1 MGEAD
6 DPGRAPG
13 RAMVPGRRGP
23 TKSRSSAREGT
34 SEMDDGAKP
43 SRPLALPPGVTSL
56 LARRATLLAGEPEQ
70 LDEQVLVDLNLDQVV
85 EAITAER
92 EEGALLARLVRS
104 PLRDPEDIRHRHE
117 VFRDLEDPALFECL
131 GCFSERA
138 ADVRAHFR
146 QIEGMRV
153 PQQRQG
159 WFLDAARA
167 YCDAVGA
174 LCDDLE
180 GAVLGSRA
188 LLGVRDFVRSYVA
201 SDAFTALAR
210 EVVEVHEPMERI
222 RYCVH
227 IRGGRVTVTRYAGE
241 ADYSAEVGAVFE
253 RFRQGAARDYRIAYR
268 VWPGLN
274 RVGAQ
279 ILGSVARLFRDE
291 FAALEAF
298 CARHVGFFDA
308 TVARFERELQF
319 FLAVRAYLAPLEA
332 AGLPFCYPEVSA
344 GSKEVSACDTFDLAL
359 AARLVPEGGEVVRN
373 DFRLRGRERVFVVS
387 GPNQGGKTTFART
400 FGQLHQLGSVGCP
413 VPGSAARLHL
423 FDRIF
428 THFEREE
435 DLARLSGKLEDDL
448 VRIKE
453 ILESATA
460 HSVVVLNEL
469 FTSTTLAD
477 ARFLGTKVM
486 RKILLLDCLSVY
498 VTFVDELA
506 SMGDAVVSMMST
518 IVPANPAERTFKV
531 VRAPANGLAYALAI
545 AEKHHVTYEQL
556 RRRIA

>member
-1 MGEAD
+1 M
-6 DPGRAPG
+6 
-13 RAMVPGRRGP
+13 RGDG
-23 TKSRSSAREGT
+23 S
-34 SEMDDGAKP
+34 MIDDGAK
-43 SRPLALPPGVTSL
+43 SRSQVLPPGFTSL
-56 LARRATLLAGEPEQ
+56 LARRATVLAGEWVQPDQ
-70 LDEQVLVDLNLDQVV
+70 PFVADLNLDQVID
-85 EAITAER
+85 AISAER
-92 EEGALLARLVRS
+92 EEAALLARLMLS
-104 PLRDPEDIRHRHE
+104 PLHDPEDIHHRHD
-117 VFRDLEDPALFECL
+117 VFRDLEDPALFESL
-131 GCFSERA
+131 ARFSESA

-146 QIEGMRV
+146 QLEGMRV

-159 WFLDAARA
+159 WFLDAALVYCKAIRA
-167 YCDAVGA
+167 
-174 LCDDLE
+174 LRDDLE
-180 GAVLGSRA
+180 GAALGSRA
-188 LLGVRDFVRSYVA
+188 LLAARSFVTDYAA

-210 EVVEVHEPMERI
+210 EAVQVHEAMERVQ
-222 RYCVH
+222 YCVH

-241 ADYSAEVGAVFE
+241 PDYSAEVGVVFE
-253 RFRQGAARDYRIAYR
+253 RFRQGAAKDYRIAYR
-268 VWPGLN
+268 IWPGLN

-279 ILGSVARLFRDE
+279 ILGLVARLFRDE
-291 FAALEAF
+291 FVALEGF
-298 CARHVGFFDA
+298 CARHVDFFDA
-308 TVARFERELQF
+308 TVRRFERELQF

-344 GSKEVSACDTFDLAL
+344 MSKEVFARDTFDLAL
-359 AARLVPEGGEVVRN
+359 AGRIVPEGGEVVRN
-373 DFRLRGRERVFVVS
+373 DFQLEGRERVFVVS

-400 FGQLHQLGSVGCP
+400 FGQLHHIGSVGCP

-453 ILESATA
+453 VLESAT
-460 HSVVVLNEL
+460 SDSIVVLNEL

-486 RKILLLDCLSVY
+486 RKILLLDCLCVY

-506 SMGDAVVSMMST
+506 SMGEAVVSMMST
-518 IVPANPAERTFKV
+518 IVPTNPAERTFKL

-545 AEKHHVTYEQL
+545 AEKYNVTYEHL